1 MIALS
6 GAAVTMLIIRLTS
19 FLHTRPSPSPF
30 FPPHPLRAGV
40 GGKRLDVQEM
50 HGRLARQLMEHLD
63 LEALAAWPN

>member
-1 MIALS
+1 MIALI
-6 GAAVTMLIIRLTS
+6 GAAITLVVQLTQ
-19 FLHTRPSPSPF
+19 FLHCRPSHSPF
-30 FPPHPLRAGV
+30 FPPHPLRAAG